1 MHLLD
6 ESISNHAKLCT
17 NPVLQLIEQSFDRQ
31 EFKGCCQ
38 KQYRS
43 KMLILMDFLKT

>member
-17 NPVLQLIEQSFDRQ
+17 NPVLQLIEQLSDR
-31 EFKGCCQ
+31 
-38 KQYRS
+38 
-43 KMLILMDFLKT
+43 